1 MVNDIEIPIRV
12 ASDIAK
18 EFGLSQVVIW
28 SSEPDGRQ
36 HVVTYGDT
44 LENKARA
51 ADAGNRVKH
60 AAGWPEELQ
69 HAVPGPVETSLA
81 RMESLVKRLTSVA
94 FAASYLLGRDYDED
108 GADKSFQEK
117 QLRAAL
123 EAIRVS
129 TNEVTEEAGPV

>member
-28 SSEPDGRQ
+28 CVEPDGRQ

-69 HAVPGPVETSLA
+69 HAVPGPVEKVLA
-81 RMESLVKRLTSVA
+81 SQRAAIVA
-94 FAASYLLGRDYDED
+94 LRRYLEAHGEHSASCDAHGPERGCTCELGEV
-108 GADKSFQEK
+108 
-117 QLRAAL
+117 LRAN
-123 EAIRVS
+123 
-129 TNEVTEEAGPV
+129 T